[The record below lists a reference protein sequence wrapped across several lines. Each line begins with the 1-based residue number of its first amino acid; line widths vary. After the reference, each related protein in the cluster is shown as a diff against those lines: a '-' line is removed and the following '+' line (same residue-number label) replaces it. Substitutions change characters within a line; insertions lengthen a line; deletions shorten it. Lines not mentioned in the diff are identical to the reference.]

1 MNTVDKMVAGPL
13 AVIRDEIRALLGYP
27 VPPSAGMVKLDPMA
41 NPYGLPGEL
50 KHRIATLVAGAT
62 LNRYPD
68 PRAPELKAMLR
79 KAQGVPA
86 AMEIVLGNGSDEII
100 QMLALAA
107 AKPGAVLLAPEPSFV
122 MYRVLANVAGMR
134 YVGVPLAA
142 DFSLDQ
148 PAMLAAIAQ
157 HQPALVFLAYPNN
170 PTGNLFDDA
179 AVEAI
184 IGATPGLVIVDEAYQ
199 PFARQ
204 TFMNR
209 LGTYDNLLV
218 MRTLSKLGL
227 AGLRLGFLAGN
238 PQILAEIDKVRLP
251 YNVGVLTQSIA
262 VEVLRHGA
270 VLDAQAAA
278 IRRERGRMT
287 KALQGIAGI
296 TTFASAANFILFR
309 VAEATRV
316 HAAIRER
323 GVLVKNLDGGNPQ
336 LAGCVRVSVGTPVQ
350 NDLFLDAL
358 RASL

>member
-13 AVIRDEIRALLGYP
+13 AVIRDEVRALTGYP
-27 VPPSAGMVKLDPMA
+27 VPPSAGMVKLDAME

-50 KHRIATLVAGAT
+50 KQRIAALVAGAT

-86 AMEIVLGNGSDEII
+86 AME
-100 QMLALAA
+100 MLALAA
-107 AKPGAVLLAPEPSFV
+107 ARPGAVLLAPEPSFV
-122 MYRVLANVAGMR
+122 MYRVLANVTGMR
-134 YVGVPLAA
+134 YVGVPLAT
-142 DFSLDQ
+142 DFSLDL

-179 AVEAI
+179 AVEAVI
-184 IGATPGLVIVDEAYQ
+184 SATPGLVIVDEAYQ

-209 LGTYDNLLV
+209 LATYDNLLV

-238 PQILAEIDKVRLP
+238 PQILAEIDKIRLP

-278 IRRERGRMT
+278 IRRERGRIT

-316 HAAIRER
+316 HAAVRER